1 MLMLLIL
8 LSFAY
13 VQDNFGQKLPAYFW
27 AIVFS
32 IVNMGA
38 VVVFGND
45 LPTAVFS
52 SLILGVYAWGYFVVL
67 RRFGEKVIWWVAICI
82 LGLLFPIA
90 LPFIFGQ

>member
-1 MLMLLIL
+1 MLILLIL
-8 LSFAY
+8 LAFAY
-13 VQDNFGQKLPAYFW
+13 IQDNFGQKFPAYFW

-38 VVVFGND
+38 VMVFGND

-52 SLILGVYAWGYFVVL
+52 SLILGIYAWGYFAIL
-67 RRFGEKVIWWVAICI
+67 RRFGDNTMLWVILCA

-90 LPFIFGQ
+90 LPFIFG